1 MKCNDIFKSALKFL
15 NEKGAEDENGDY
27 AERAPYI
34 IAAMCSEAATI
45 DKRYRLANGLSSQAD
60 FSRTFIR
67 LDSSFPLCDR
77 FASAAVFYLASLLI
91 IDEHEELADDFYEK
105 YCDSISSISSEIPY
119 SSGSTVNV
127 YR

>member
-1 MKCNDIFKSALKFL
+1 MKCSEIFKSALKFL

-34 IAAMCSEAATI
+34 IAAMCSEAAAT
-45 DKRYRLANGLSSQAD
+45 DRRYRLANALPSQND
-60 FSRTFIR
+60 FSRTFIS
-67 LDSSFPLCDR
+67 LDSSFPLSDR
-77 FASAAVFYLASLLI
+77 FSSAACFYLASLLI
-91 IDEHEELADDFYEK
+91 IDENEELADDFYEK
-105 YCDSISSISSEIPY
+105 YCDSISAISSEIPY